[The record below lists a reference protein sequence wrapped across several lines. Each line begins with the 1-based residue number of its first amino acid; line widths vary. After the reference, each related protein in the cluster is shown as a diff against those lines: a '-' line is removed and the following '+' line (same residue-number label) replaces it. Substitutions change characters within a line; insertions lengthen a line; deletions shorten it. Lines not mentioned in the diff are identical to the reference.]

1 MEHIDRHSAAR
12 FSSNLLANLERL
24 GGQRFCTEDQPSNQ
38 QLEWL
43 KEVIGREYAN
53 VDVGAPDLRHLYND
67 MLIYPWQQGLRLS
80 PICSNAIT
88 IERLPKEPEHIS
100 QDCYFGVL
108 LTGGQ
113 YKLEQGGR
121 EVFLKPGEMTIY
133 DATEPHRITTPGPFS
148 KVLISIP
155 RFLLDER
162 IANISRL
169 TATKLSTAHGM
180 GAITASM
187 LSSTISQLDQL
198 DEAAFQGLS
207 APMLEL
213 FTLSLWEVAG
223 KTKQM
228 SRHRSQALIRVKQFI
243 ACNLNE
249 TDMKADDIASE
260 MGLSVRYINDLFN
273 EEGTSLMRY
282 LTQQRLARSRHYLA
296 SWSYQHLSIT
306 EVAIQSGF
314 SNMAHFSRVF
324 HQAYGMPPRAYRYH
338 CQNDHGIEQADCS
351 G

>member
-1 MEHIDRHSAAR
+1 MEHSDSYSASR

-24 GGQRFCTEDQPSNQ
+24 GGQRLCTEEQPINQ
-38 QLEWL
+38 RLEWL

-53 VDVGAPDLRHLYND
+53 VDVGTPDQASLYND

-80 PICSNAIT
+80 PIRSNAIT
-88 IERLPKEPEHIS
+88 IERLPKEPEHVS

-108 LTGGQ
+108 LTEGQ

-133 DATEPHRITTPGPFS
+133 DATEPHRVTTPGPFS

-169 TATKLSTAHGM
+169 TATKLSTEHGA

-187 LSSTISQLDQL
+187 ISSTINQLELL
-198 DEAAFQGLS
+198 DEAVFQALS
-207 APMLEL
+207 EPVLEL
-213 FTLSLWEVAG
+213 FTLSLFEVVG

-228 SRHRSQALIRVKQFI
+228 SRYRSQALIRVKQFI
-243 ACNLNE
+243 ACNL
-249 TDMKADDIASE
+249 TSTGLKADVIASAL
-260 MGLSVRYINDLFN
+260 GLSVRYINNLFN
-273 EEGTSLMRY
+273 KEGTSLMRY

-296 SWSYQHLSIT
+296 SALYHHLSIT
-306 EVAIQSGF
+306 ELAMQSGF
-314 SNMAHFSRVF
+314 TNMAHFSRAF
-324 HQAYGMPPRAYRYH
+324 RQAYGMSPRAYRYH
-338 CQNDHGIEQADCS
+338 CQNQPEN
-351 G
+351 